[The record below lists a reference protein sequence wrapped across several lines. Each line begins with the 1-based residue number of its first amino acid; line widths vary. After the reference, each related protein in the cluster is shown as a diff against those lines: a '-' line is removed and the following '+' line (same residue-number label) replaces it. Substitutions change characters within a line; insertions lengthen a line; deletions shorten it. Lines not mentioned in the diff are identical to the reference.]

1 MTNLGHPIKQNISYC
16 VPALEGNTLKLS
28 ENKTLSQH
36 KESQPLYVKLN
47 KYFCSSAAPALVGCP
62 CPEWI
67 TFLDWGDTKILT
79 LT

>member
-47 KYFCSSAAPALVGCP
+47 KYFCSSAAPALVGSGVSLSW
-62 CPEWI
+62 EDHI
-67 TFLDWGDTKILT
+67 SGMGGY
-79 LT
+79 